1 MPRSARVVVPNL
13 PHHVIQRG
21 HNRSVVFAD
30 DADFLLYLDNLRRLK
45 EDFKCRVYA
54 YCLMPNH
61 VHLVIDPG
69 EEAGS
74 LGLLMKRLA
83 GRYTRFVNR
92 VEDRTGTVWEGRYR
106 SSPIDTDSYLLACC
120 RYVELNPVRAR
131 MVRSPRQYRWSS
143 YNEKAGHRR
152 RDWIDEDPCYRGMGR
167 TRAEREASYRAWISA
182 SVPRGEWDVLRCAV
196 QRGQLTGDRSFV
208 DMIQQKLGRRID
220 PRGPRRPRKSARVK
234 PHKNRATD
242 ENRSVPILGRR
253 G

>member
-208 DMIQQKLGRRID
+208 DMIQQQLGRRID
-220 PRGPRRPRKSARVK
+220 PRGRGRPRKSARVK